1 MNIRT
6 AAAFGA
12 AFGILGVGSAFATF
26 ARVESMGKNTTYIM
40 DDVSIFDNPAN
51 ANLYSNYL
59 IGGFGAYTDNDVQAG
74 GNQDPKHPT
83 FGGIFSIAFGDDNNP
98 DPKFTIG
105 GLFGRINNDLAMYL
119 PGYVRT
125 GTNSYAAVPETVT
138 NFDGFLGG
146 TFSSGDA
153 WGLHIYIAH
162 QDGGDLD
169 ESGTYQT
176 NDDAYASLIQLDA
189 GLNFQMGSGTSY
201 ELSGGIARVQYGPD
215 RHSFFDDG
223 DFTILAKGRAFFT
236 LEALDGELVPAA
248 SMKLAQAPGIEDK
261 HAQAGM
267 GINVAMDRGFFWL
280 GLDFI
285 WNQTKAHDWSYEQ
298 VKVGTSATGKDVT
311 EGAWVYDARNED
323 DPHWDKRSDIG
334 GKISFGIE
342 RNIWWDWFVIRV
354 GGQKSILYTDCNV
367 NSKNEG
373 KYKDGAYGICKED
386 GNFFST
392 NPLADG
398 SVDDHVGFGFG
409 INIEERLKIDVTVAE
424 DLLFRNPFQGEGRI
438 FSRLDATYSF

>member
-1 MNIRT
+1 MNLRT
-6 AAAFGA
+6 AAAVGA

-59 IGGFGAYTDNDVQAG
+59 IGGFGAYTDNDLKAG
-74 GNQDPKHPT
+74 GNVDPQHPT
-83 FGGIFSIAFGDDNNP
+83 FGGIFSVSFGDDNNP

-105 GLFGRINNDLAMYL
+105 GLFGRLNQDLAMYL
-119 PGYVRT
+119 PDYVQTGKRGYVV
-125 GTNSYAAVPETVT
+125 VPETVT

-169 ESGTYQT
+169 ESGTYQP
-176 NDDAYASLIQLDA
+176 DSKAYASLVQLDG

-201 ELSGGIARVQYGPD
+201 ELSGGIARIQYGPD
-215 RHSFFDDG
+215 RHDFFDDG
-223 DFTILAKGRAFFT
+223 DFSILAKARAFFT
-236 LEALDGELVPAA
+236 LEAIDGELVPAA
-248 SMKLAQAPGIEDK
+248 NIKLAQAPGIEDK
-261 HAQAGM
+261 LAQAGM

-285 WNQTKAHDWSYEQ
+285 WNQTKAHDWVYDKSLD
-298 VKVGTSATGKDVT
+298 G
-311 EGAWVYDARNED
+311 GAWVYDSRDEE
-323 DPHWDKRSDIG
+323 DPHWDKRSDVG

-354 GGQKSILYTDCNV
+354 GGQKSILYTDCDV
-367 NSKNEG
+367 NSKNE
-373 KYKDGAYGICKED
+373 YSADRYGICKDD
-386 GNFFST
+386 GTFFST

-398 SVDDHVGFGFG
+398 SADDHVGFGFG

-424 DLLFRNPFQGEGRI
+424 DVLFRNPFQGEGRI
-438 FSRLDATYSF
+438 FSRVDATYSF

>member
-1 MNIRT
+1 MNLRT

-59 IGGFGAYTDNDVQAG
+59 IGGFGAYTDNDMTAG
-74 GNQDPKHPT
+74 GNKDPQHPT
-83 FGGIFSIAFGDDNNP
+83 FGGIFSISLGDDNNP

-105 GLFGRINNDLAMYL
+105 GLFGRVNPELAMYL
-119 PGYVRT
+119 PDYVQTSTKGYVV
-125 GTNSYAAVPETVT
+125 VPETVT

-169 ESGTYQT
+169 AESGTYQP
-176 NDDAYASLIQLDA
+176 NSKAYASIVEADG
-189 GLNFQMGSGTSY
+189 GLNVQTSSGTSY
-201 ELSGGIARVQYGPD
+201 EASFGLARIQYGPD
-215 RHSFFDDG
+215 HHNFFDDG
-223 DFTILAKGRAFFT
+223 DFTFLAKARAFFT
-236 LEALDGELVPAA
+236 LEAIDGELVPAV
-248 SMKLAQAPGIEDK
+248 SMKLAQAPGIDDK
-261 HAQAGM
+261 HAQGGA

-280 GLDFI
+280 GVDFI
-285 WNQTKAHDWSYEQ
+285 WNQLKAHDWVYD
-298 VKVGTSATGKDVT
+298 KAVGD
-311 EGAWVYDARNED
+311 GAWVYDSRNED

-342 RNIWWDWFVIRV
+342 RNI
-354 GGQKSILYTDCNV
+354 
-367 NSKNEG
+367 
-373 KYKDGAYGICKED
+373 
-386 GNFFST
+386 
-392 NPLADG
+392 
-398 SVDDHVGFGFG
+398 
-409 INIEERLKIDVTVAE
+409 
-424 DLLFRNPFQGEGRI
+424 
-438 FSRLDATYSF
+438 

>member
-1 MNIRT
+1 MNLRT
-6 AAAFGA
+6 AAAVGA

-59 IGGFGAYTDNDVQAG
+59 IGGFGAYTDNNLKAG
-74 GNQDPKHPT
+74 GNVDPQNPT
-83 FGGIFSIAFGDDNNP
+83 FGGIFSISFGDDNNP

-119 PGYVRT
+119 PDYVQTGKRGYVV
-125 GTNSYAAVPETVT
+125 VPETVT

-169 ESGTYQT
+169 ESGTYQP
-176 NDDAYASLIQLDA
+176 DSKAYASLVQLDG

-201 ELSGGIARVQYGPD
+201 EVSGGIARIQYGPD
-215 RHSFFDDG
+215 RHNFFDDG
-223 DFTILAKGRAFFT
+223 DFSILGKARAFFT
-236 LEALDGELVPAA
+236 MEAIDGELVPAA
-248 SMKLAQAPGIEDK
+248 NIKLAQAPGIEDK
-261 HAQAGM
+261 HAQAGV
-267 GINVAMDRGFFWL
+267 GLNVAMDRGFFWM

-285 WNQTKAHDWSYEQ
+285 WNQKKAHDWVYDKSID
-298 VKVGTSATGKDVT
+298 G
-311 EGAWVYDARNED
+311 GAWVYDSRNEED
-323 DPHWDKRSDIG
+323 AHWDKRTDVG

-354 GGQKSILYTDCNV
+354 GGQKNILYTDCDV
-367 NSKNEG
+367 NSKNE
-373 KYKDGAYGICKED
+373 YTADRYGICKDD
-386 GNFFST
+386 GTFFST

-398 SVDDHVGFGFG
+398 SADDHVGFGFG

-424 DLLFRNPFQGEGRI
+424 DVLFRNPFQGEGRI
-438 FSRLDATYSF
+438 FSRVDATYSF

>member
-1 MNIRT
+1 MNLRT

-59 IGGFGAYTDNDVQAG
+59 IGGFGSYTDNNPAIG
-74 GNQDPKHPT
+74 ENSDPKHPT
-83 FGGIFSIAFGDDNNP
+83 FGGIFSISFGDDNNP

-105 GLFGRINNDLAMYL
+105 GLFGRVNSDLAMYL
-119 PGYVRT
+119 PQYVK
-125 GTNSYAAVPETVT
+125 SSEKDAVPVPETVT

-169 ESGTYQT
+169 AESGTYQP
-176 NDDAYASLIQLDA
+176 NSKAYASIVQADG
-189 GLNFQMGSGTSY
+189 GLNFQMSSGTSY
-201 ELSGGIARVQYGPD
+201 EASFGLARIQYGPD
-215 RHSFFDDG
+215 HHNFFDDG
-223 DFTILAKGRAFFT
+223 DFTFLAKARAFFT
-236 LEALDGELVPAA
+236 LEALDGELVPAL
-248 SMKLAQAPGIEDK
+248 SMKLAQAPGIDDK

-267 GINVAMDRGFFWL
+267 GINIAMNRGFFWL
-280 GLDFI
+280 GADFI
-285 WNQTKAHDWSYEQ
+285 WNQMKAHDWYYDNS
-298 VKVGTSATGKDVT
+298 KAG
-311 EGAWVYDARNED
+311 WVYDSRNED

-354 GGQKSILYTDCNV
+354 GGQKAILYTDCDV
-367 NSKNEG
+367 NSNN
-373 KYKDGAYGICKED
+373 KYSAGQYGICKDD
-386 GNFFST
+386 GTFFST

-398 SVDDHVGFGFG
+398 TADDHVGFGFG

-438 FSRLDATYSF
+438 FSRISATYSF

>member
-1 MNIRT
+1 MNLRT
-6 AAAFGA
+6 AAAVGA

-59 IGGFGAYTDNDVQAG
+59 IGGFGAYTDNDLKAG
-74 GNQDPKHPT
+74 GNVDPQHPT
-83 FGGIFSIAFGDDNNP
+83 FGGIFSVSFGDDNNP

-105 GLFGRINNDLAMYL
+105 GLFGRLNQDLAMYL
-119 PGYVRT
+119 PDYVQTGKRGYVV
-125 GTNSYAAVPETVT
+125 VPETVT

-169 ESGTYQT
+169 ESGTYQP
-176 NDDAYASLIQLDA
+176 DSKAYASLVQLDG

-201 ELSGGIARVQYGPD
+201 ELSGGIARIQYGPD
-215 RHSFFDDG
+215 RHDFFDDG
-223 DFTILAKGRAFFT
+223 DFSILAKARAFFT
-236 LEALDGELVPAA
+236 LEAIDGELVPAA
-248 SMKLAQAPGIEDK
+248 NIKLAQAPGIEDK
-261 HAQAGM
+261 LAQAGM

-285 WNQTKAHDWSYEQ
+285 WNQTKAHDWVYDKSLD
-298 VKVGTSATGKDVT
+298 G
-311 EGAWVYDARNED
+311 GAWVYDSRDEE
-323 DPHWDKRSDIG
+323 DPHWDKRSDVG

-354 GGQKSILYTDCNV
+354 GGQKSILYTDCDV
-367 NSKNEG
+367 NSKNE
-373 KYKDGAYGICKED
+373 YSADRYGICKDD
-386 GNFFST
+386 GTFFST

-398 SVDDHVGFGFG
+398 SADDHVGFGFG

>member
-1 MNIRT
+1 MNLRT
-6 AAAFGA
+6 AAAVGA

-59 IGGFGAYTDNDVQAG
+59 IGGFGAYTDNDLKAG
-74 GNQDPKHPT
+74 GNVDPQHPT
-83 FGGIFSIAFGDDNNP
+83 FGGIFSVSFGDDNNP

-105 GLFGRINNDLAMYL
+105 GLFGRINQNLAMYL
-119 PGYVRT
+119 PDYVQVGKRGYVV
-125 GTNSYAAVPETVT
+125 VPETVT

-169 ESGTYQT
+169 ESGTYQP
-176 NDDAYASLIQLDA
+176 DSKAYASLVQLDG
-189 GLNFQMGSGTSY
+189 GLNFQLGSGTSY
-201 ELSGGIARVQYGPD
+201 ELSGGVARIQYGPD
-215 RHSFFDDG
+215 RHDFFDDG
-223 DFTILAKGRAFFT
+223 DFSILGKARAFFT
-236 LEALDGELVPAA
+236 LEAIDGELVPAA
-248 SMKLAQAPGIEDK
+248 NIKLAQAPGIEDK
-261 HAQAGM
+261 LAQAGM

-285 WNQTKAHDWSYEQ
+285 WNQTKAHDWFYD
-298 VKVGTSATGKDVT
+298 KALDG
-311 EGAWVYDARNED
+311 GAWVYDSRNED

-354 GGQKSILYTDCNV
+354 GGQKSILYTDCDV
-367 NSKNEG
+367 NSKNE
-373 KYKDGAYGICKED
+373 YTSDRYGICKDD
-386 GNFFST
+386 GTFFST

-398 SVDDHVGFGFG
+398 SADDHVGFGFG

-424 DLLFRNPFQGEGRI
+424 DLLFRNPFQGEGRF

>member
-1 MNIRT
+1 MNLRT
-6 AAAFGA
+6 AAAVGA

-59 IGGFGAYTDNDVQAG
+59 IGGFGAYTDNNLKAG
-74 GNQDPKHPT
+74 GNVDPQNPT
-83 FGGIFSIAFGDDNNP
+83 FGGIFSISFGDDNNP

-119 PGYVRT
+119 PDYVQTGKRGYVV
-125 GTNSYAAVPETVT
+125 VPETVT

-169 ESGTYQT
+169 ESGTYQP
-176 NDDAYASLIQLDA
+176 DSKAYASLVQLDG

-201 ELSGGIARVQYGPD
+201 EVSGGIARIQYGPD
-215 RHSFFDDG
+215 RHNFFDDG
-223 DFTILAKGRAFFT
+223 DFSILGKARAFFT
-236 LEALDGELVPAA
+236 MEAIDGELVPAA
-248 SMKLAQAPGIEDK
+248 NIKLAQAPGIEDK
-261 HAQAGM
+261 HAQAGV
-267 GINVAMDRGFFWL
+267 GLNVAMDRGFFWM

-285 WNQTKAHDWSYEQ
+285 WNQKKAHDWVYDKSID
-298 VKVGTSATGKDVT
+298 G
-311 EGAWVYDARNED
+311 GAWVYDSRNED
-323 DPHWDKRSDIG
+323 DAHWDKRTDVG

-354 GGQKSILYTDCNV
+354 GGQKNILYTDCDV
-367 NSKNEG
+367 NSKNE
-373 KYKDGAYGICKED
+373 YTADRYGICKDD
-386 GNFFST
+386 GTFFST

-398 SVDDHVGFGFG
+398 SADDHVGFGFG

-424 DLLFRNPFQGEGRI
+424 DVLFRNPFQGEGRI
-438 FSRLDATYSF
+438 FSRVDATYSF

>member
-1 MNIRT
+1 MNLRT
-6 AAAFGA
+6 AAAVGA

-40 DDVSIFDNPAN
+40 DDVSIFDNAAN

-59 IGGFGAYTDNDVQAG
+59 IGGFGAYTDNDLKAG
-74 GNQDPKHPT
+74 GNVDPQHPT
-83 FGGIFSIAFGDDNNP
+83 FGGIFSVSFGDDNNP

-105 GLFGRINNDLAMYL
+105 GLFGRINQDLAMYL
-119 PGYVRT
+119 PDYVQVDKRGYVV
-125 GTNSYAAVPETVT
+125 VPETVT

-162 QDGGDLD
+162 QDGGDID
-169 ESGTYQT
+169 ESGTYQP
-176 NDDAYASLIQLDA
+176 DSKAYASLVQLDG
-189 GLNFQMGSGTSY
+189 GLNFQLGSGTSY
-201 ELSGGIARVQYGPD
+201 ELSGGIARIQYGPD
-215 RHSFFDDG
+215 RHDFFDDG
-223 DFTILAKGRAFFT
+223 DFSILAKARAFFT
-236 LEALDGELVPAA
+236 LEAIDGELVPAA
-248 SMKLAQAPGIEDK
+248 NIKLAQAPGIEDK
-261 HAQAGM
+261 LAQAGM

-285 WNQTKAHDWSYEQ
+285 WNQTRAHDWFYD
-298 VKVGTSATGKDVT
+298 KTLDG
-311 EGAWVYDARNED
+311 GAWVYDSRNED

-354 GGQKSILYTDCNV
+354 GGQKSILYTDCDV
-367 NSKNEG
+367 NSRNE
-373 KYKDGAYGICKED
+373 YTSDRYGICKDD
-386 GNFFST
+386 GTFFST

-398 SVDDHVGFGFG
+398 SADDHVGFGFG

-424 DLLFRNPFQGEGRI
+424 DLLFRNPFQGEGRF

>member
-1 MNIRT
+1 MNLRT

-59 IGGFGAYTDNDVQAG
+59 IGGFGSYTDNNPAIG
-74 GNQDPKHPT
+74 ENSDPKHPT
-83 FGGIFSIAFGDDNNP
+83 FGGIFSISFGDDNNP

-105 GLFGRINNDLAMYL
+105 GLFGRVNSDLAMYL
-119 PGYVRT
+119 PQYVK
-125 GTNSYAAVPETVT
+125 SSEKDAVPVPETVT

-162 QDGGDLD
+162 QDGGDID
-169 ESGTYQT
+169 ETSGTYQP
-176 NDDAYASLIQLDA
+176 NSKAYASIVEADG
-189 GLNFQMGSGTSY
+189 GLNVQTSSGTSY
-201 ELSGGIARVQYGPD
+201 EASFGLARIQYGPD
-215 RHSFFDDG
+215 HHNFFDDG
-223 DFTILAKGRAFFT
+223 DFTFLAKARAFFT
-236 LEALDGELVPAA
+236 LEAIDGELVPAV
-248 SMKLAQAPGIEDK
+248 SMKLAQAPGIDDK
-261 HAQAGM
+261 HAQAGA

-285 WNQTKAHDWSYEQ
+285 WNQMKAHDWVYD
-298 VKVGTSATGKDVT
+298 KAVGD
-311 EGAWVYDARNED
+311 GAWVYDSRNED

-354 GGQKSILYTDCNV
+354 GGQKKILYTDCDV
-367 NSKNEG
+367 NSKNS
-373 KYKDGAYGICKED
+373 YTDSRYGICKDD
-386 GNFFST
+386 GTFFTT

-398 SVDDHVGFGFG
+398 SNEDHVGFGFG

>member
-6 AAAFGA
+6 AAAVGA

-51 ANLYSNYL
+51 ASLYSNYL
-59 IGGFGAYTDNDVQAG
+59 IGGFGAYTDNNMTAG
-74 GNQDPKHPT
+74 GNVDPQHPT
-83 FGGIFSIAFGDDNNP
+83 FGGIFSISFGEDNNP

-105 GLFGRINNDLAMYL
+105 GLFGRINTELAMYL
-119 PGYVRT
+119 PDYVQT
-125 GTNSYAAVPETVT
+125 GKNTYTVVPETVT

-153 WGLHIYIAH
+153 WGLHVYVAH
-162 QDGGDLD
+162 QDGGDVD
-169 ESGTYQT
+169 ESGTYQP
-176 NDDAYASLIQLDA
+176 DSKAYASIVQFD
-189 GLNFQMGSGTSY
+189 GGVNFQVGSGTSY
-201 ELSGGIARVQYGPD
+201 EASVGLARVQYGPE

-223 DFTILAKGRAFFT
+223 DFSFLAKARAFFT
-236 LEALDGELVPAA
+236 LEAIDGELVPAV
-248 SMKLAQAPGIEDK
+248 SMKLAQAPGVDDK
-261 HAQAGM
+261 RAQAGM

-285 WNQTKAHDWSYEQ
+285 WNQLKSHDWVYDKT
-298 VKVGTSATGKDVT
+298 VDD
-311 EGAWVYDARNED
+311 GAWVYDSRNED
-323 DPHWDKRSDIG
+323 DPNWDKRSDIG

-354 GGQKSILYTDCNV
+354 GGQKAILYTDCDV
-367 NSKNEG
+367 NSNN
-373 KYKDGAYGICKED
+373 KYSAGQYGICKDD
-386 GNFFST
+386 GTFFST

-398 SVDDHVGFGFG
+398 TADDHVGFGFG

-424 DLLFRNPFQGEGRI
+424 DVLFRNPFQGEGRI

>member
-1 MNIRT
+1 MNLRT
-6 AAAFGA
+6 AAAVGA

-59 IGGFGAYTDNDVQAG
+59 IGGFGAYTDNDLKAG
-74 GNQDPKHPT
+74 GNVDPQHPT
-83 FGGIFSIAFGDDNNP
+83 FGGIFSVSFGDDNNP

-105 GLFGRINNDLAMYL
+105 GLFGRVNQDLAMYL
-119 PGYVRT
+119 PDYVQVGKRGYVV
-125 GTNSYAAVPETVT
+125 VPETVT

-169 ESGTYQT
+169 ESGTYQP
-176 NDDAYASLIQLDA
+176 DSKAYASLVQLDG
-189 GLNFQMGSGTSY
+189 GLNFQLGSGTSY
-201 ELSGGIARVQYGPD
+201 ELSGGVARIQYGPD
-215 RHSFFDDG
+215 RHDFFDDG
-223 DFTILAKGRAFFT
+223 DFSILGKARAFFT
-236 LEALDGELVPAA
+236 LEAIDGELVPAA
-248 SMKLAQAPGIEDK
+248 NIKLAQAPGIEDK
-261 HAQAGM
+261 LAQAGM

-285 WNQTKAHDWSYEQ
+285 WNQTKAHDWFYD
-298 VKVGTSATGKDVT
+298 KALDG
-311 EGAWVYDARNED
+311 GAWVYDSRNED

-354 GGQKSILYTDCNV
+354 GGQKSILYTDCDV
-367 NSKNEG
+367 NSKNE
-373 KYKDGAYGICKED
+373 YTSDRYGICKDD
-386 GNFFST
+386 GTFFST

-398 SVDDHVGFGFG
+398 SADDHVGFGFG

-424 DLLFRNPFQGEGRI
+424 DLLFRNPFQGEGRF

>member
-1 MNIRT
+1 MT
-6 AAAFGA
+6 
-12 AFGILGVGSAFATF
+12 
-26 ARVESMGKNTTYIM
+26 
-40 DDVSIFDNPAN
+40 
-51 ANLYSNYL
+51 
-59 IGGFGAYTDNDVQAG
+59 AG
-74 GNQDPKHPT
+74 GNKDPQHPT
-83 FGGIFSIAFGDDNNP
+83 FGGIFSISFGDDNNP

-105 GLFGRINNDLAMYL
+105 GLFGRMNPELAMYL
-119 PGYVRT
+119 PDYVQTSTQGYVV
-125 GTNSYAAVPETVT
+125 VPETVT

-169 ESGTYQT
+169 AESGTYQP
-176 NDDAYASLIQLDA
+176 NSKAYASIVEADG
-189 GLNFQMGSGTSY
+189 GLNVQTNSGTSY
-201 ELSGGIARVQYGPD
+201 EASFGLARIQYGPD
-215 RHSFFDDG
+215 HHNFFDDG
-223 DFTILAKGRAFFT
+223 DFTFLAKARAFFT
-236 LEALDGELVPAA
+236 LEAIDGELVPAV
-248 SMKLAQAPGIEDK
+248 SMKLAQAPGIDDK
-261 HAQAGM
+261 YAQAGA

-285 WNQTKAHDWSYEQ
+285 WNQLKAHDWVYD
-298 VKVGTSATGKDVT
+298 KAVGD
-311 EGAWVYDARNED
+311 GAWVYDSRNED

-354 GGQKSILYTDCNV
+354 GGQKKILYTDCDV
-367 NSKNEG
+367 NDKNS
-373 KYKDGAYGICKED
+373 YTDSRYGICKDD
-386 GNFFST
+386 GTFFTT

-398 SVDDHVGFGFG
+398 SNEDHVGFGFG

>member
-1 MNIRT
+1 MNLRT
-6 AAAFGA
+6 AAAVGA

-59 IGGFGAYTDNDVQAG
+59 IGGFGAYTDNDLKAG
-74 GNQDPKHPT
+74 GNVDPQHPT
-83 FGGIFSIAFGDDNNP
+83 FGGIFSVSFGDDNNP

-105 GLFGRINNDLAMYL
+105 GLFGRLNQDLAMYL
-119 PGYVRT
+119 PDYVQIGKRGYVV
-125 GTNSYAAVPETVT
+125 VPETVT

-146 TFSSGDA
+146 TLTSGDA

-169 ESGTYQT
+169 ESGTYQP
-176 NDDAYASLIQLDA
+176 DSKAYASLVQLDG

-201 ELSGGIARVQYGPD
+201 EVSGGIARIQYGPE
-215 RHSFFDDG
+215 RHDFFDDG
-223 DFTILAKGRAFFT
+223 DFSILGKARAFFT
-236 LEALDGELVPAA
+236 MEAIDGELVPAV
-248 SMKLAQAPGIEDK
+248 SIKLAQAPGIDDK
-261 HAQAGM
+261 HAQAGV
-267 GINVAMDRGFFWL
+267 GINVAMDRGFFWM

-285 WNQTKAHDWSYEQ
+285 WNQLKAHDWTYDKSLN
-298 VKVGTSATGKDVT
+298 G
-311 EGAWVYDARNED
+311 GAWVYDSREED
-323 DPHWDKRSDIG
+323 DANWDKRSDIG

-354 GGQKSILYTDCNV
+354 GGQKSILYTDCDV
-367 NSKNEG
+367 NSKNE
-373 KYKDGAYGICKED
+373 YTSDRYGICKDD
-386 GNFFST
+386 GTFFST

-398 SVDDHVGFGFG
+398 SADDHVGFGFG

-424 DLLFRNPFQGEGRI
+424 DVLFRNPFQGEGRI
-438 FSRLDATYSF
+438 FSRVDATYSF